1 MARRNKD
8 STGLN
13 PSIRKES
20 LAVLAKMGFG
30 KQEPQFGPHR
40 HHGVAARTRLSLAG
54 KVGRLRMNYYN
65 PVCGRETLQGQR

>member
-1 MARRNKD
+1 MARSD
-8 STGLN
+8 EMAGLD
-13 PSIRKES
+13 PFIRKES

-54 KVGRLRMNYYN
+54 KVLTVGRLHECVLCLW
-65 PVCGRETLQGQR
+65 P